1 MEKENKPK
9 RPLLAILQ
17 AKKRAMEDLGVETFK
32 NGEKIY
38 KKLKKDIENYVT
50 YYFD

>member
-1 MEKENKPK
+1 M
-9 RPLLAILQ
+9 LQ
-17 AKKRAMEDLGVETFK
+17 AQKLAMENLGLETFK

-50 YYFD
+50 YYFN